1 LGVKSKKKNSYR
13 IRMEFNQIK
22 IEAEKEISPIIG
34 QKDLENWRV
43 KYLGRKS
50 ELSLFFNSF
59 KNLPFLLRKK
69 QGNKANQTRQF
80 LLSLYQQ
87 KKTDLEKNQPDF
99 EFFDLTRPGEKI
111 KKGHLHPLTLVL
123 REITHSFEK
132 IGFEIVEGPE
142 IETEYYNFDALRISE
157 NHPARDMWDTFWLKP
172 KTNPP
177 AGEKKFP
184 LLLQT
189 HTSPM
194 QIRYM
199 EKHQPPFR
207 IIVPGKCFRFE
218 ATDNHHEFQFHQV
231 EGLMVGENINLANF
245 KFIIREVIED
255 IFKHQVELRFR
266 PSYFPFVTPGLEV
279 DIKIKSRSTRARLAQ
294 RSWAAKANNEWL
306 EIMGAGMV
314 HPQLFKNVGYEANR
328 WQGFAFGLGVERIA
342 MIKYG
347 IDDIRLFFGSDIR
360 FLEQF

>member
-1 LGVKSKKKNSYR
+1 
-13 IRMEFNQIK
+13 MELNQIK
-22 IEAEKEISPIIG
+22 ILAEKGMSPVTN
-34 QKDLENWRV
+34 QKDLEAWRI
-43 KYLGRKS
+43 KYLGRKG
-50 ELSLFFNSF
+50 ELSIFFDSF
-59 KNLPFLLRKK
+59 KNLSLKEKK
-69 QGNKANQTRQF
+69 EQGDKANRIRQF
-80 LLSLYQQ
+80 LTSLYEQ
-87 KKTDLEKNQPDF
+87 KKTDLEVESLGHQI
-99 EFFDLTRPGEKI
+99 FDITRPGQRI
-111 KKGHLHPLTLVL
+111 KKGHLHPLTLIL
-123 REITHSFEK
+123 REIIHSFEK
-132 IGFEIVEGPE
+132 IGFEIIEGPE
-142 IETEYYNFDALRISE
+142 IETEYYNFDALRIPE
-157 NHPARDMWDTFWLKP
+157 NHPARDMWDTFWINSK
-172 KTNPP
+172 
-177 AGEKKFP
+177 
-184 LLLQT
+184 LLLRT

-199 EKHQPPFR
+199 EKHQPPLR

-218 ATDNHHEFQFHQV
+218 ATDTHHEFQFHQV
-231 EGLMVGENINLANF
+231 EGLMIGENISLANF

-279 DIKIKSRSTRARLAQ
+279 DVKMKS
-294 RSWAAKANNEWL
+294 KANNEWL

-314 HPQLFKNVGYEANR
+314 HSQLFKNVGYETNH

>member
-1 LGVKSKKKNSYR
+1 
-13 IRMEFNQIK
+13 MELNQIK
-22 IEAEKEISPIIG
+22 ILAEKEMSPVTN
-34 QKDLENWRV
+34 QKDLEAWRI
-43 KYLGRKS
+43 KYLGRKG
-50 ELSLFFNSF
+50 ELSIFFDSF
-59 KNLPFLLRKK
+59 KNLSLKEKK
-69 QGNKANQTRQF
+69 EQGDKANRIRQF
-80 LLSLYQQ
+80 LTSLYEQ
-87 KKTDLEKNQPDF
+87 KKTDLEVGSLGHQI
-99 EFFDLTRPGEKI
+99 FDITRPGQRI
-111 KKGHLHPLTLVL
+111 KKGHLHPLTLIL
-123 REITHSFEK
+123 REIVHSFEK
-132 IGFEIVEGPE
+132 IGFEIIEGPE
-142 IETEYYNFDALRISE
+142 IETEYYNFDALRIPE
-157 NHPARDMWDTFWLKP
+157 NHPARDMWDTFWINSK
-172 KTNPP
+172 
-177 AGEKKFP
+177 
-184 LLLQT
+184 LLLRT

-218 ATDNHHEFQFHQV
+218 ATDAQHEFQFHQV
-231 EGLMVGENINLANF
+231 EGLMIGENISLANF

-279 DIKIKSRSTRARLAQ
+279 DIKMKS
-294 RSWAAKANNEWL
+294 KANNEWL
-306 EIMGAGMV
+306 EIMGAGMI
-314 HPQLFKNVGYEANR
+314 HSQLFKNVGYETNH

>member
-1 LGVKSKKKNSYR
+1 MKLEEIKTKAEREIALVKN
-13 IRMEFNQIK
+13 N
-22 IEAEKEISPIIG
+22 
-34 QKDLENWRV
+34 KDLENWRV

-50 ELSLFFNSF
+50 ELSLFFDSL
-59 KNLPFLLRKK
+59 KNLSFSLRKQ

-87 KKTDLEKNQPDF
+87 KREDLEKNQSDF
-99 EFFDLTRPGEKI
+99 EFFDLTRPGKKI

-123 REITHSFEK
+123 REIVHSFEK
-132 IGFEIVEGPE
+132 IGFEVVEGLE
-142 IETEYYNFDALRISE
+142 IETEYYNFDALRIPE
-157 NHPARDMWDTFWLKP
+157 NHPARDMWDTFWVKP
-172 KTNPP
+172 NPEP
-177 AGEKKFP
+177 RRVQGHAPHVVHGSK
-184 LLLQT
+184 LLLRT

-218 ATDNHHEFQFHQV
+218 ATDAHHEFQFHQV
-231 EGLMVGENINLANF
+231 EGLMVGENISLANF

-266 PSYFPFVTPGLEV
+266 PSYFPFVAPGIEV
-279 DIKIKSRSTRARLAQ
+279 DIKLKNRP
-294 RSWAAKANNEWL
+294 KDKWL

-314 HPQLFKNVGYEANR
+314 HPQLFKNVGYENNF

-347 IDDIRLFFGSDIR
+347 LDDIRLFFGSDAR

>member
-1 LGVKSKKKNSYR
+1 MELDR
-13 IRMEFNQIK
+13 IK
-22 IEAEKEISPIIG
+22 TEAEKEISPIIS
-34 QKDLENWRV
+34 QKDLENWRI

-50 ELSLFFNSF
+50 ELSLFFDSF
-59 KNLPFLLRKK
+59 KSLPFQLRKT

-80 LLSLYQQ
+80 LFSLYQQ
-87 KKTDLEKNQPDF
+87 KKEDLEKNKPDF

-123 REITHSFEK
+123 REIVHSFEK
-132 IGFEIVEGPE
+132 IGFEVVEGPE
-142 IETEYYNFDALRISE
+142 IETEYYNFDALRIPE

-172 KTNPP
+172 KVNPP
-177 AGEKKFP
+177 AGKQNSK
-184 LLLQT
+184 LLLRT

-218 ATDNHHEFQFHQV
+218 ATDTHHEFQFHQV
-231 EGLMVGENINLANF
+231 EGLMVGGNISLANF
-245 KFIIREVIED
+245 KFIIREVIKD

-279 DIKIKSRSTRARLAQ
+279 DIRIKSR
-294 RSWAAKANNEWL
+294 ANNKWL

-314 HPQLFKNVGYEANR
+314 HPQLFKNIGYEANQ
-328 WQGFAFGLGVERIA
+328 WQGFAFGLGIERIA

-347 IDDIRLFFGSDIR
+347 IDDIRLFFGSDVR
-360 FLEQF
+360 FLGQF

>member
-1 LGVKSKKKNSYR
+1 
-13 IRMEFNQIK
+13 MEFNQIK
-22 IEAEKEISPIIG
+22 TEAEKEIFPIIS

-50 ELSLFFNSF
+50 ELSLFFDSF
-59 KNLPFLLRKK
+59 KNLPFPLRKQ

-87 KKTDLEKNQPDF
+87 KKGDLEKNQPDF

-123 REITHSFEK
+123 REIVHSFEK
-132 IGFEIVEGPE
+132 IGFEVVEGPE
-142 IETEYYNFDALRISE
+142 IETEYYNFDALRIPE
-157 NHPARDMWDTFWLKP
+157 NHPARDMWDTFWIKSL
-172 KTNPP
+172 P
-177 AGEKKFP
+177 AQAGLPAQTGK
-184 LLLQT
+184 LLLRT

-218 ATDNHHEFQFHQV
+218 ATDAHHEFQFHQV
-231 EGLMVGENINLANF
+231 EGLMVGENISLANF
-245 KFIIREVIED
+245 KFIIRDIIED

-279 DIKIKSRSTRARLAQ
+279 DIKIKSRPTRARLAQ
-294 RSWAAKANNEWL
+294 RSWAAKANDEWL

-314 HPQLFKNVGYEANR
+314 HPQLLKNVGYEANR

-347 IDDIRLFFGSDIR
+347 IDDIRLFFNNDIR

>member
-1 LGVKSKKKNSYR
+1 
-13 IRMEFNQIK
+13 MELNQIK
-22 IEAEKEISPIIG
+22 AEAEKEISPIIS

-50 ELSLFFNSF
+50 ELSLFFDSL
-59 KNLPFLLRKK
+59 KSLPFPLRKK

-80 LLSLYQQ
+80 LLALYQQ
-87 KKTDLEKNQPDF
+87 KRKNLEKNQPDF
-99 EFFDLTRPGEKI
+99 EFFDLTRPGEKP
-111 KKGHLHPLTLVL
+111 KKGHLHPLTMVL
-123 REITHSFEK
+123 REIVHSFEK
-132 IGFEIVEGPE
+132 IGFEVVEGPE
-142 IETEYYNFDALRISE
+142 IETEYYNFDALRIPE
-157 NHPARDMWDTFWLKP
+157 NHPARDMWDTFWLKS
-172 KTNPP
+172 KVKLSSR
-177 AGEKKFP
+177 AQVEGSQKSKM
-184 LLLQT
+184 LLRT

-218 ATDNHHEFQFHQV
+218 ATDALHEFQFHQV
-231 EGLMVGENINLANF
+231 EGLMVGENISLANF

-279 DIKIKSRSTRARLAQ
+279 DIKIKS
-294 RSWAAKANNEWL
+294 KVNDEWL
-306 EIMGAGMV
+306 EIMGAGMI
-314 HPQLFKNVGYEANR
+314 HPQLFKNVGYEANQ

-347 IDDIRLFFGSDIR
+347 IDDIRLFFSSDIR

>member
-1 LGVKSKKKNSYR
+1 
-13 IRMEFNQIK
+13 MELNQIK
-22 IEAEKEISPIIG
+22 TEAEKEISPIIS

-50 ELSLFFNSF
+50 ELSLFFDSF
-59 KNLPFLLRKK
+59 KSLPFQLRKK
-69 QGNKANQTRQF
+69 QGSKANQTRQF
-80 LLSLYQQ
+80 LLALYQQ
-87 KKTDLEKNQPDF
+87 KKDDLEKNQPDF

-111 KKGHLHPLTLVL
+111 KKGHLHPLTLIL
-123 REITHSFEK
+123 REIIHSFEK
-132 IGFEIVEGPE
+132 IGFEVVEGLE
-142 IETEYYNFDALRISE
+142 IETEYYNFDALRIPE
-157 NHPARDMWDTFWLKP
+157 NHPARDMWDTFWLKSKVKP
-172 KTNPP
+172 SSRSQVEGSQKS
-177 AGEKKFP
+177 KM
-184 LLLQT
+184 LLRT

-199 EKHQPPFR
+199 EKYQPPFR

-218 ATDNHHEFQFHQV
+218 ATDAHHEFQFHQV
-231 EGLMVGENINLANF
+231 EGLMVGENISLANF

-255 IFKHQVELRFR
+255 IFKHQIELRFR
-266 PSYFPFVTPGLEV
+266 PSYFPFVTPGIEV
-279 DIKIKSRSTRARLAQ
+279 DIKAKS
-294 RSWAAKANNEWL
+294 KKENKWL

-314 HPQLFKNVGYEANR
+314 HPDLFKAVGYENNF

-347 IDDIRLFFGSDIR
+347 IDDIRLFSSSDIR

>member
-1 LGVKSKKKNSYR
+1 
-13 IRMEFNQIK
+13 MELDQIK
-22 IEAEKEISPIIG
+22 AEAEKRVSQIIS

-50 ELSLFFNSF
+50 ELSLFFDSL
-59 KNLPFLLRKK
+59 KNLPFQLRKT
-69 QGNKANQTRQF
+69 QGNKANQVRQF
-80 LLSLYQQ
+80 LFSLYQQ
-87 KKTDLEKNQPDF
+87 EKQNLEKKQSDF
-99 EFFDLTRPGEKI
+99 ESFDLTRPGEKI

-123 REITHSFEK
+123 REIIHSFEK
-132 IGFEIVEGPE
+132 IGFEVVEGPE
-142 IETEYYNFDALRISE
+142 IETDYYNFDALRIPE
-157 NHPARDMWDTFWLKP
+157 NHPARDMWDTFWIKSKVL
-172 KTNPP
+172 P
-177 AGEKKFP
+177 AQVGKSQKSK
-184 LLLQT
+184 LLLRT

-207 IIVPGKCFRFE
+207 IIIPGKCFRFE
-218 ATDNHHEFQFHQV
+218 ATDVHHEFQFHQV
-231 EGLMVGENINLANF
+231 EGLMVGENISLANF
-245 KFIIREVIED
+245 KFIIRGVIED

-279 DIKIKSRSTRARLAQ
+279 DIKIKSKS
-294 RSWAAKANNEWL
+294 NDEWL

-314 HPQLFKNVGYEANR
+314 HPQLFKNIGYEANQ

-347 IDDIRLFFGSDIR
+347 IVDIRLFFGSDIR
-360 FLEQF
+360 FLGQF

>member
-1 LGVKSKKKNSYR
+1 
-13 IRMEFNQIK
+13 MELNQIK
-22 IEAEKEISPIIG
+22 ILAEKGMSPVTN
-34 QKDLENWRV
+34 QKDLEAWRI
-43 KYLGRKS
+43 KYLGRKG
-50 ELSLFFNSF
+50 ELSIFFDSF
-59 KNLPFLLRKK
+59 KNLSLKEKK
-69 QGNKANQTRQF
+69 EQGDKANRIRQF
-80 LLSLYQQ
+80 LTSLYEQ
-87 KKTDLEKNQPDF
+87 KKTDLEVESLGHQI
-99 EFFDLTRPGEKI
+99 FDITRPGQRI
-111 KKGHLHPLTLVL
+111 KKGHLHPLTLIL
-123 REITHSFEK
+123 REIVHSFEK
-132 IGFEIVEGPE
+132 IGFEIIEGPE
-142 IETEYYNFDALRISE
+142 IETEYYNFDALRIPE
-157 NHPARDMWDTFWLKP
+157 NHPARDMWDTFWINSK
-172 KTNPP
+172 
-177 AGEKKFP
+177 
-184 LLLQT
+184 LLLRT

-199 EKHQPPFR
+199 EKHQPPLR

-218 ATDNHHEFQFHQV
+218 ATDTHHEFQFHQV
-231 EGLMVGENINLANF
+231 EGLMIGENISLANF

-279 DIKIKSRSTRARLAQ
+279 DVKMKS
-294 RSWAAKANNEWL
+294 KANNEWL

-314 HPQLFKNVGYEANR
+314 HSQLFKNVGYETNH

>member
-1 LGVKSKKKNSYR
+1 
-13 IRMEFNQIK
+13 MELNQIK
-22 IEAEKEISPIIG
+22 TEAEKEIFPIIN

-50 ELSLFFNSF
+50 ELSLFFDSF
-59 KNLPFLLRKK
+59 KSLPFPLRKT
-69 QGNKANQTRQF
+69 QGHKANQIRQF

-87 KKTDLEKNQPDF
+87 KKKDLEKKQPDF
-99 EFFDLTRPGEKI
+99 EFFDLTKPGEKI
-111 KKGHLHPLTLVL
+111 KKGHLHPLTLIL
-123 REITHSFEK
+123 REIVHSFEK

-142 IETEYYNFDALRISE
+142 IEAEYYNFDALRIPE
-157 NHPARDMWDTFWLKP
+157 NHPARDMWDTFWINSK
-172 KTNPP
+172 
-177 AGEKKFP
+177 
-184 LLLQT
+184 LLLRT

-218 ATDNHHEFQFHQV
+218 ATDAHHEFQFHQV
-231 EGLMVGENINLANF
+231 EGLMVAENISLANF

-279 DIKIKSRSTRARLAQ
+279 DIKLKSRQ
-294 RSWAAKANNEWL
+294 RRGSPKAAKANNEWL
-306 EIMGAGMV
+306 EIMGAGMI

>member
-1 LGVKSKKKNSYR
+1 
-13 IRMEFNQIK
+13 MELNQIK
-22 IEAEKEISPIIG
+22 ILAEKGMSPVTN
-34 QKDLENWRV
+34 QKDLEAWRI
-43 KYLGRKS
+43 KYLGRKG
-50 ELSLFFNSF
+50 ELSIFFDSF
-59 KNLPFLLRKK
+59 KNLSLKEKK
-69 QGNKANQTRQF
+69 EQGDKANRIRQF
-80 LLSLYQQ
+80 LTSLYEQ
-87 KKTDLEKNQPDF
+87 KKTDLEVESLGHQI
-99 EFFDLTRPGEKI
+99 FDITRPGQRI
-111 KKGHLHPLTLVL
+111 KKGHLHPLTLIL
-123 REITHSFEK
+123 REIVHSFEK
-132 IGFEIVEGPE
+132 IGFEIIEGPE
-142 IETEYYNFDALRISE
+142 IETEYYNFDALRIPE
-157 NHPARDMWDTFWLKP
+157 NHPARDMWDTFWINSK
-172 KTNPP
+172 
-177 AGEKKFP
+177 
-184 LLLQT
+184 LLLRT

-199 EKHQPPFR
+199 EKHQPPLR

-218 ATDNHHEFQFHQV
+218 ATDAHHEFQFHQV
-231 EGLMVGENINLANF
+231 EGLMIGENISLANF

-279 DIKIKSRSTRARLAQ
+279 DVKMKS
-294 RSWAAKANNEWL
+294 KANNEWL

-314 HPQLFKNVGYEANR
+314 HSQLFKNVGYETNH

>member
-1 LGVKSKKKNSYR
+1 
-13 IRMEFNQIK
+13 MELDQIK
-22 IEAEKEISPIIG
+22 TEAEREISPIVN

-50 ELSLFFNSF
+50 ELSLFFDSLKSLSF
-59 KNLPFLLRKK
+59 QLRKT

-80 LLSLYQQ
+80 LSSLYQQ
-87 KKTDLEKNQPDF
+87 KREDLEKNQPDF

-123 REITHSFEK
+123 REIVHSFEK
-132 IGFEIVEGPE
+132 IGFEVVEGPE
-142 IETEYYNFDALRISE
+142 IETEYYNFDALRIPE

-172 KTNPP
+172 KVNLP
-177 AGEKKFP
+177 ADKQNSK
-184 LLLQT
+184 LLLRT

-218 ATDNHHEFQFHQV
+218 ATDVHHEFQFHQV
-231 EGLMVGENINLANF
+231 EGLMVGENISLANF

-255 IFKHQVELRFR
+255 IFKHQVDLRFR
-266 PSYFPFVTPGLEV
+266 PSYFPFVTSGIEV
-279 DIKIKSRSTRARLAQ
+279 DIKAKS
-294 RSWAAKANNEWL
+294 KKENKWL

-314 HPQLFKNVGYEANR
+314 HPDLFKNIGYEANL

>member
-1 LGVKSKKKNSYR
+1 
-13 IRMEFNQIK
+13 MELNQIK
-22 IEAEKEISPIIG
+22 TEAEKETSPIIS

-50 ELSLFFNSF
+50 ELSLFFDSL
-59 KNLPFLLRKK
+59 KSLPFQLRKT
-69 QGNKANQTRQF
+69 QGKKANQTRQF

-87 KKTDLEKNQPDF
+87 KREDLEKNQPDF

-123 REITHSFEK
+123 REIVHSFEK
-132 IGFEIVEGPE
+132 IGFEVVEGPE
-142 IETEYYNFDALRISE
+142 IETEYYNFDALRIPE
-157 NHPARDMWDTFWLKP
+157 NHPARDMWDTFWIKSKVL
-172 KTNPP
+172 P
-177 AGEKKFP
+177 AQAGK
-184 LLLQT
+184 LLLRT

-218 ATDNHHEFQFHQV
+218 ATDAHHGFQFNQV
-231 EGLMVGENINLANF
+231 EGLIVGENISLANF

-279 DIKIKSRSTRARLAQ
+279 DIKLKQKTRNKKQ
-294 RSWAAKANNEWL
+294 NTNEWL

-314 HPQLFKNVGYEANR
+314 HPQLLKNVGYEANR

-347 IDDIRLFFGSDIR
+347 IDDIRLFSSSDIR

>member
-1 LGVKSKKKNSYR
+1 
-13 IRMEFNQIK
+13 MELNQIK
-22 IEAEKEISPIIG
+22 ILAEKGMSPVTN
-34 QKDLENWRV
+34 QKDLEAWRI
-43 KYLGRKS
+43 KYLGRKG
-50 ELSLFFNSF
+50 ELTIFFDSF
-59 KNLPFLLRKK
+59 KNLSLKEKK
-69 QGNKANQTRQF
+69 EQGDKANRIRQF
-80 LLSLYQQ
+80 LTSLYEQ
-87 KKTDLEKNQPDF
+87 KKTDLEVESLGHQI
-99 EFFDLTRPGEKI
+99 FDITRPGQRI
-111 KKGHLHPLTLVL
+111 KKGHLHPLTLIL
-123 REITHSFEK
+123 REIVHSFEK
-132 IGFEIVEGPE
+132 IGFEIIEGPE
-142 IETEYYNFDALRISE
+142 IETEYYNFDALRIPE
-157 NHPARDMWDTFWLKP
+157 NHPARDMWDTFWINSK
-172 KTNPP
+172 
-177 AGEKKFP
+177 
-184 LLLQT
+184 LLLRT

-199 EKHQPPFR
+199 EKHQPPLR

-218 ATDNHHEFQFHQV
+218 ATDAHHEFQFHQV
-231 EGLMVGENINLANF
+231 EGLMIGENISLANF

-279 DIKIKSRSTRARLAQ
+279 DIKMKS
-294 RSWAAKANNEWL
+294 KANNEWL

-314 HPQLFKNVGYEANR
+314 HSQLFKNVGYETNH

>member
-1 LGVKSKKKNSYR
+1 
-13 IRMEFNQIK
+13 MELEEIK
-22 IEAEKEISPIIG
+22 TKTEKAEKEIASIEND
-34 QKDLENWRV
+34 KDLENWRV

-50 ELSLFFNSF
+50 ELSLFFDSLKSF
-59 KNLPFLLRKK
+59 PSPLKK
-69 QGNKANQTRQF
+69 IQGNEANQIRQF

-87 KKTDLEKNQPDF
+87 KKKDLEKNQSDF

-123 REITHSFEK
+123 REIVHSFEK
-132 IGFEIVEGPE
+132 IGFEVVEGPE
-142 IETEYYNFDALRISE
+142 IETEYYDFDAL
-157 NHPARDMWDTFWLKP
+157 NMPKDHPARDMWDTFWINSL
-172 KTNPP
+172 P
-177 AGEKKFP
+177 AQAGK
-184 LLLQT
+184 LLLRTQ
-189 HTSPM
+189 TSPM
-194 QIRYM
+194 QVRYM

-207 IIVPGKCFRFE
+207 IVVPGKCFRFE
-218 ATDNHHEFQFHQV
+218 ATDAHHEFQFHQV
-231 EGLMVGENINLANF
+231 EGLMIGENISLANF

-279 DIKIKSRSTRARLAQ
+279 DIRQKQDTRYKKQ
-294 RSWAAKANNEWL
+294 DTNEWL

-347 IDDIRLFFGSDIR
+347 IDDIRLFFGSDAR

>member
-1 LGVKSKKKNSYR
+1 MNLERLNTQAQQEISNVKS
-13 IRMEFNQIK
+13 FQ
-22 IEAEKEISPIIG
+22 
-34 QKDLENWRV
+34 DLENWRV
-43 KYLGRKS
+43 KYLGRKG
-50 ELSLFFNSF
+50 ELSLFFDSLKSLSF
-59 KNLPFLLRKK
+59 PLRKK
-69 QGNKANQTRQF
+69 QGQKGNQTRQF

-87 KKTDLEKNQPDF
+87 KREDLEKNQPDF

-111 KKGHLHPLTLVL
+111 KKGYLHPLTLIL
-123 REITHSFEK
+123 REIVHSFEK
-132 IGFEIVEGPE
+132 IGFEVVEGPE
-142 IETEYYNFDALRISE
+142 IETEYYDFDALRMPE
-157 NHPARDMWDTFWLKP
+157 NHPARDMWDTFWIKP
-172 KTNPP
+172 KGKSR
-177 AGEKKFP
+177 ASK
-184 LLLQT
+184 LLLRTQ
-189 HTSPM
+189 TSPM

-218 ATDNHHEFQFHQV
+218 ATDAQHEFQFHQV
-231 EGLMVGENINLANF
+231 EGLMVAENISLANF

-279 DIKIKSRSTRARLAQ
+279 DIRQKQDTRYKKQ
-294 RSWAAKANNEWL
+294 DTNEWL

-347 IDDIRLFFGSDIR
+347 LDDIRLFFGSDAR

>member
-1 LGVKSKKKNSYR
+1 
-13 IRMEFNQIK
+13 MEFDQIK
-22 IEAEKEISPIIG
+22 NEAEKEILPIIS

-50 ELSLFFNSF
+50 ELSLFFDSF
-59 KNLPFLLRKK
+59 KSLSFQLRKK
-69 QGNKANQTRQF
+69 QGNEANQIRQF

-87 KKTDLEKNQPDF
+87 KKIDLEKNQSDS
-99 EFFDLTRPGEKI
+99 ESFDLTRPGEKI
-111 KKGHLHPLTLVL
+111 EKGHLHPLTLVL
-123 REITHSFEK
+123 REIVHSFEK
-132 IGFEIVEGPE
+132 IGFEIVEGSE
-142 IETEYYNFDALRISE
+142 IETEYYNFDALQIPE
-157 NHPARDMWDTFWLKP
+157 NHPARDMWDTFWIKSL
-172 KTNPP
+172 P
-177 AGEKKFP
+177 AQAGK
-184 LLLQT
+184 LLLRT

-199 EKHQPPFR
+199 ETHQPPFR

-218 ATDNHHEFQFHQV
+218 ATDAHHEFQFHQV

-266 PSYFPFVTPGLEV
+266 PSYFPFVAPGLEV
-279 DIKIKSRSTRARLAQ
+279 DIKIKS
-294 RSWAAKANNEWL
+294 KANNEWL

-314 HPQLFKNVGYEANR
+314 HPKLFKNVGYEDGR

-347 IDDIRLFFGSDIR
+347 IDDIRLFFNSDIR
-360 FLEQF
+360 FLKQF

>member
-1 LGVKSKKKNSYR
+1 
-13 IRMEFNQIK
+13 MELNQIK
-22 IEAEKEISPIIG
+22 ILAEKGMSPVTN
-34 QKDLENWRV
+34 QKDLEAWRI
-43 KYLGRKS
+43 KYLGRKG
-50 ELSLFFNSF
+50 ELSIFFDSF
-59 KNLPFLLRKK
+59 KNLSLKEKK
-69 QGNKANQTRQF
+69 EQGDKANRIRQF
-80 LLSLYQQ
+80 LTSLYEQ
-87 KKTDLEKNQPDF
+87 KKTDLEVESLGHQI
-99 EFFDLTRPGEKI
+99 FDITRPGQRI
-111 KKGHLHPLTLVL
+111 KKGHLHPLTLIL
-123 REITHSFEK
+123 REIVHSFEK
-132 IGFEIVEGPE
+132 IGFEIIEGPE
-142 IETEYYNFDALRISE
+142 IETEYYNFDALRIPE
-157 NHPARDMWDTFWLKP
+157 NHPARDMWDTFWINSK
-172 KTNPP
+172 
-177 AGEKKFP
+177 
-184 LLLQT
+184 LLLRT

-199 EKHQPPFR
+199 EKHQPPLR

-218 ATDNHHEFQFHQV
+218 ATDAHHEFQFHQV
-231 EGLMVGENINLANF
+231 EGLMIGENISLANF

-279 DIKIKSRSTRARLAQ
+279 DIKMKS
-294 RSWAAKANNEWL
+294 KANNEWL

-314 HPQLFKNVGYEANR
+314 HSQLFKNVGYETNH